1 MGRGA
6 TEEEEMDMGSGV
18 SGHGHFLI
26 TSLCK
31 PGQDSALSGHRG
43 TCTVASFPVGS
54 PPLDLRTITWES
66 TL

>member
-1 MGRGA
+1 MGKGA
-6 TEEEEMDMGSGV
+6 TEEEEIDMGSGV

-31 PGQDSALSGHRG
+31 HGQDSALSGQHG
-43 TCTVASFPVGS
+43 TCTVASPPV
-54 PPLDLRTITWES
+54 DLRTITWES

>member
-1 MGRGA
+1 MGRGV

-31 PGQDSALSGHRG
+31 RE